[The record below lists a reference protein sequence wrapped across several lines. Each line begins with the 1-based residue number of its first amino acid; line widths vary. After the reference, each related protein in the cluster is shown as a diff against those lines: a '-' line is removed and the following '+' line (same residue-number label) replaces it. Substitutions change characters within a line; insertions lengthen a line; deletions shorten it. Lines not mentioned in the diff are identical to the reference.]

1 MSKIII
7 INCQFSTLDKNFF
20 SRAEMC
26 LSPPEKRIF
35 NTLQKMRRQQQ
46 YLAGHYLLRFG
57 LTQLLG
63 ETDYFWD
70 IAQEV
75 GAAPIL
81 LNSPENQQAYLSIS
95 HSRDQLICVVSIN
108 NPVGIDIENHCRD
121 RPFIE
126 FSEQYLS
133 DQELFKLR
141 ALQET
146 ERKSYFYALWTV
158 MESVAKAQGQ
168 GLDQKI
174 FDGSWHTEL
183 DSAREDCSLN
193 KSSYFTYTAGLKDY
207 TITIATK
214 RTLTEFPLISQF
226 NEGAIHEIDIDF
238 SRGCFLLD
246 KA

>member
-26 LSPPEKRIF
+26 LSPAEKRIF

-46 YLAGHYLLRFG
+46 YLAGHYLLRIG

-63 ETDYFWD
+63 ETDDFWD

-133 DQELFKLR
+133 AQELVKLK
-141 ALQET
+141 ALQGS
-146 ERKSYFYALWTV
+146 ERKAYFYALWTV

-183 DSAREDCSLN
+183 DSAPEDYSLS
-193 KSSYFTYTAGLKDY
+193 KSSYYTHTAGLKDY

-226 NEGAIHEIDIDF
+226 NEGVIHEIDIDF